1 MFSFLQSYV
10 VVLVETVCCVIFF
23 EIFVEKQNANMG
35 KIMAIFC
42 SSIISCVTASAF
54 TGNVFIKL
62 LIDIG
67 VTASIFTIYLKEKFY
82 KILMLYIIFLGLLWL
97 ADFITVLL
105 FPMILSQDETD
116 IEAGSFLI
124 VILAKLFLFL
134 LVIIANHI
142 FHQNNIR
149 YINERDWVVFLIM
162 PFSTIAITLAFVKN
176 VRKITENGLSYVFWS
191 VALGMFCINILMF
204 YFLQNIGKREYLLRE
219 KALVEMETR
228 NQMQLYETI
237 SEKVKEQRKL
247 SHEYKNQL
255 ICIQSLCE
263 TKKYAK
269 LEEYLKKITGKVLHD
284 LDYIDTNH
292 TFINAIL
299 NAKYQ
304 DAVAKHILFVCK
316 INDLSELNINSS
328 DVVILLSNLL
338 NNAIEACEKCEK
350 ERKIKMKCVCED
362 GNFVLSVKNTYNGKL
377 NKAGDKLYTTK
388 VKERDS
394 HGIGLGNVT
403 KVVEKNQGY
412 YAIEHTE
419 KEFHISIII
428 PQEHLE

>member
-1 MFSFLQSYV
+1 MFYFLQSYV
-10 VVLVETVCCVIFF
+10 AVLIETICCVVFF
-23 EIFVEKQNANMG
+23 EIFVEKQNPNRG

-42 SSIISCVTASAF
+42 SSIISCVTASVF
-54 TGNVFIKL
+54 VGNVFIKL

-67 VTASIFTIYLKEKFY
+67 LTAAIFSIYFKEKFY
-82 KILMLYIIFLGLLWL
+82 KVLILYVIFLGLLWL
-97 ADFITVLL
+97 ADFITMLL
-105 FPMILSQDETD
+105 YPTIISQDETD
-116 IEAGSFLI
+116 SFLI

-134 LVIIANHI
+134 LIIIANHI

-149 YINERDWVVFLIM
+149 YINEKDWFVFLIM
-162 PFSTIAITLAFVKN
+162 PFSSIAITLAFVKN
-176 VRKITENGLSYVFWS
+176 VRKVTESGLSCVFWS
-191 VALGMFCINILMF
+191 VALGLLCINIIMF

-219 KALVEMETR
+219 KALVEMEIR

-237 SEKVKEQRKL
+237 SEKVKEQREL
-247 SHEYKNQL
+247 THEYKNQL

-263 TKKYAK
+263 TKEYIK
-269 LEEYLKKITGKVLHD
+269 LGEYLSKITGKVLHD

-328 DVVILLSNLL
+328 DIVILLSNLL

-362 GNFVLSVKNTYNGKL
+362 GDFVLSIKNTYNGKL
-377 NKAGDKLYTTK
+377 NKVGAKLYTTK

-394 HGIGLGNVT
+394 HGIGLENVT
-403 KVVEKNQGY
+403 KVVEKNKGY

-419 KEFHISIII
+419 KEFYISIII
-428 PQEHLE
+428 PQEC